1 MQVTAS
7 ASPSIF
13 NYQPATSVR
22 GQSRAQGATTVDGAR
37 SNSVESVNRRAP
49 DSNADQKMADISR
62 IQTAFLAALRNGV
75 DIQKHF
81 EPIL

>member
-1 MQVTAS
+1 MA
-7 ASPSIF
+7 
-13 NYQPATSVR
+13 
-22 GQSRAQGATTVDGAR
+22 GGAHSD
-37 SNSVESVNRRAP
+37 SVEAVNRRAP